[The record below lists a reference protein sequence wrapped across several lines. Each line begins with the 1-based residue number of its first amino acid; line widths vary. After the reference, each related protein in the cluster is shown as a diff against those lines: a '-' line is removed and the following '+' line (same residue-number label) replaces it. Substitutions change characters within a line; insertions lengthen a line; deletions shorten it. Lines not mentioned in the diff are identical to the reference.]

1 LNRSKEGWVHIWDID
16 PTPLDANTIAPRPAA
31 TIRVGDR
38 NVPEDGQEVTCMEW
52 SRDGNLL
59 AIGTNDPNVRVWS
72 RTTGKLILNLQE
84 HSGTIT
90 SVRFSANGKLLL
102 SASLDGSILLW
113 DIEKQILQ
121 QKFQS
126 GHSMVICLDCSTC

>member
-1 LNRSKEGWVHIWDID
+1 
-16 PTPLDANTIAPRPAA
+16 
-31 TIRVGDR
+31 
-38 NVPEDGQEVTCMEW
+38 MEW
-52 SRDGNLL
+52 TRDGNLL

-72 RTTGKLILNLQE
+72 RLTGNLTLNLRE
-84 HSGTIT
+84 HSTTIT

-113 DIEKQILQ
+113 DVEKQNLQ

-126 GHSMVICLDCSTC
+126 GLSMVIYIDGCSPC